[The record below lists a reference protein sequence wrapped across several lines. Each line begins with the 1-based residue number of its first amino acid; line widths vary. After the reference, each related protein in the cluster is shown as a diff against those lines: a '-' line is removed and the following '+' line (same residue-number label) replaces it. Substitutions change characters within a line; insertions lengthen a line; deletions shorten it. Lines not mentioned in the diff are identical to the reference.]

1 MRYLADN
8 PVISGIF
15 TAVVGFIAWIFGG
28 WDILMAVLVTLMA
41 IDYITGL
48 MVAFASK
55 TLSSSI
61 GLKGLFKK
69 IAELFVVM
77 TAVQIDLATGQGG
90 AYFKNIVCLLFIAN
104 EGLSL
109 LENAGNLGVP
119 IPDTLKKALKQI
131 GSTEDKM
138 ENITEK
144 TMENKTKGDT
154 E

>member
-1 MRYLADN
+1 MRYFADS
-8 PVISGIF
+8 PIASGIF
-15 TAVVGFIAWIFGG
+15 TAVVGFVTWIFGG
-28 WDILMAVLVTLMA
+28 WDVLMCVLVTLMA

-48 MVAFASK
+48 MVAYVTK
-55 TLSSSI
+55 TLSSAI
-61 GLKGLFKK
+61 GLKSLFKK

-119 IPDTLKKALKQI
+119 IPDILKKALKQI
-131 GSTEDKM
+131 GDNSETEN
-138 ENITEK
+138 ESEG
-144 TMENKTKGDT
+144 E
-154 E
+154 

>member
-1 MRYLADN
+1 MRYLVDS
-8 PVISGIF
+8 PILSGIL
-15 TAVVGFIAWIFGG
+15 TAVVGFLTWLFGG
-28 WDILMAVLVTLMA
+28 WDVLMSVLVTLMA

-48 MVAFASK
+48 MVAYVTKA
-55 TLSSSI
+55 LSSAI

-69 IAELFVVM
+69 LAELFVVM

-119 IPDTLKKALKQI
+119 IPEILKKALKQI
-131 GSTEDKM
+131 GDNSETEN
-138 ENITEK
+138 ESEG
-144 TMENKTKGDT
+144 E
-154 E
+154 

>member
-1 MRYLADN
+1 MRYFTDN
-8 PVISGIF
+8 PIVSSIF
-15 TAVVGFIAWIFGG
+15 TALVGFVTWIFGG
-28 WDILMAVLVTLMA
+28 WDVLMCVLVTLMA
-41 IDYITGL
+41 IDYLTGL
-48 MVAFASK
+48 MVAYTTK

-69 IAELFVVM
+69 IAELFIVM

-119 IPDTLKKALKQI
+119 IPEPLKKALKQI
-131 GSTEDKM
+131 GDKA
-138 ENITEK
+138 ETQKES
-144 TMENKTKGDT
+144 EG

>member
-8 PVISGIF
+8 PVVSGIV
-15 TAVVGFIAWIFGG
+15 TAVVGFITWIFGG
-28 WDILMAVLVTLMA
+28 WDILMCVLVTLMA

-48 MVAFASK
+48 MVAFETK

-69 IAELFVVM
+69 LAELFVVM

-119 IPDTLKKALKQI
+119 IPEALKKALKQI
-131 GSTEDKM
+131 GYAES
-138 ENITEK
+138 K
-144 TMENKTKGDT
+144 TENKTEGEKNN
-154 E
+154 EM

>member
-1 MRYLADN
+1 MRYLVDS
-8 PVISGIF
+8 PILSGIF
-15 TAVVGFIAWIFGG
+15 TAVVGFLTWLFGG
-28 WDILMAVLVTLMA
+28 WDVLMCVLVTLMA

-48 MVAFASK
+48 MVAYVTK
-55 TLSSSI
+55 TLSSAI

-77 TAVQIDLATGQGG
+77 TAVQIDMATGQGG

-119 IPDTLKKALKQI
+119 IPDILKKALKQI
-131 GSTEDKM
+131 GDKTE
-138 ENITEK
+138 TESEGGK
-144 TMENKTKGDT
+144 NE
-154 E
+154 

>member
-1 MRYLADN
+1 MRYLTDS
-8 PVISGIF
+8 PVVSGIV
-15 TAVVGFIAWIFGG
+15 TAIAGFVTWVFGG
-28 WDILMAVLVTLMA
+28 WDVLMCVLMTLMA

-48 MVAFASK
+48 MVAYDTK

-69 IAELFVVM
+69 LAELFVIM

-131 GSTEDKM
+131 GKTDDKA
-138 ENITEK
+138 EN
-144 TMENKTKGDT
+144 TMESKIEGDT

>member
-1 MRYLADN
+1 MRYLTDS
-8 PVISGIF
+8 PVVSGIV
-15 TAVVGFIAWIFGG
+15 TALVGFITWVFGG
-28 WDILMAVLVTLMA
+28 WDILMCVLVTLMA

-48 MVAFASK
+48 MVAFETK

-77 TAVQIDLATGQGG
+77 TAVQIDMATGQGG

-119 IPDTLKKALKQI
+119 IPETLKKALKQI
-131 GSTEDKM
+131 G
-138 ENITEK
+138 NNA
-144 TMENKTKGDT
+144 ENKTEIKLEG
-154 E
+154 EKENEN

>member
-1 MRYLADN
+1 MRYFVDN
-8 PVISGIF
+8 PVVSGVF
-15 TAVVGFIAWIFGG
+15 AALAGFITWIFGG
-28 WDILMAVLVTLMA
+28 WDILMCVLVTLMA

-48 MVAFASK
+48 MVAYETK

-77 TAVQIDLATGQGG
+77 TAVQIDMATGQGG

-131 GSTEDKM
+131 GSNEPEQKS
-138 ENITEK
+138 ESE
-144 TMENKTKGDT
+144 EV
-154 E
+154 